1 MRCKMEGDLVQGPS
15 ACGCS
20 DAWKAQ
26 EVTSTSTC
34 VDDGQ
39 GAACEFQF
47 PSLQLCTYDMT

>member
-1 MRCKMEGDLVQGPS
+1 MRCKMEGDLGQGPS

-39 GAACEFQF
+39 GPACEFQF